1 MTEMFS
7 QRKLQR
13 SDRVKAVDFHSTGP
27 WLIAGLYNGSVN
39 IYNHETG
46 AVVKTFEVAEVPI
59 RCVHFIPRKNWFV
72 AESDNF
78 QLRVFNYNTHDHV
91 F

>member
-7 QRKLQR
+7 QRKLLQR
-13 SDRVKAVDFHSTGP
+13 SDRVKAVDFHPNEP

-46 AVVKTFEVAEVPI
+46 AVVKTLEVAEVPI
-59 RCVHFIPRKNWFV
+59 RCVHFIPRKN
-72 AESDNF
+72 
-78 QLRVFNYNTHDHV
+78 
-91 F
+91 